1 MKVRFLFSMGFLLA
15 RIERIR
21 LVASAG
27 ALLLYAYIRS
37 LALIIAPSMRRSLR
51 GDFGEL
57 NDEIDL
63 V

>member
-1 MKVRFLFSMGFLLA
+1 MKVRLLFSIGILLA

-37 LALIIAPSMRRSLR
+37 LALIMAPSMRRSLR
-51 GDFGEL
+51 GG
-57 NDEIDL
+57 
-63 V
+63 VAS